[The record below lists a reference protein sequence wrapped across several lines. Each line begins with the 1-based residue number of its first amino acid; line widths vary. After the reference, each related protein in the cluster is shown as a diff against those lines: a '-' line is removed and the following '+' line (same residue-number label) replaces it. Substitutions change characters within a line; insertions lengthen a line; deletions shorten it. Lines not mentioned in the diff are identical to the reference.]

1 MDKEKL
7 RSHFERDGGEK
18 TYGVDFDRFYEMMTA
33 MAKEE
38 AATVTQRICTSG
50 MFDTMRK
57 HWPKHPPKFPPAKIG
72 KITD

>member
-1 MDKEKL
+1 MDREKL

-18 TYGVDFDRFYEMMTA
+18 TYGVDFDHFYAMVME
-33 MAKEE
+33 MAKKE

-57 HWPKHPPKFPPAKIG
+57 HWPTRKS
-72 KITD
+72 